1 MNVLL
6 LDQFTEL
13 GGAQRC
19 LVETA
24 SALREAGWEVHA
36 AIPGPGPLVT
46 QLESCGALVHE
57 LEAGSYS
64 LGRKRV
70 AEVVRYFL
78 TNGALACEI
87 RELGRR
93 TRADLLYVNGPR
105 LLPAAARAGLG
116 MPVVFHCHNR
126 ISASAAR
133 ALARWAVRKAKARVI
148 AAGQRLAR
156 QWPRATVVYGGVAG
170 PPPGWTRR
178 GGSVGMIARFHPNKG
193 QREFV
198 AAAAQVAAEF
208 PQARF
213 LLCGDALFQDR
224 RARRY
229 QADVLSRLPARVRY
243 GGWRGDVYGVLA
255 DLDLLVLPSREEG
268 GVPNVVLE
276 AFAAGVPVLATP
288 AGAVPEVI
296 EDGRTGFLLSSH
308 QPAEVARRIRELL
321 RQRELLREVAGR
333 ACQLWR
339 ERFTAEH
346 YRRRIAEA
354 VGAAVGDRLS
364 PTG

>member
-6 LDQFTEL
+6 LDQFAEL

-19 LVETA
+19 LLETA
-24 SALREAGWEVHA
+24 RALREAGWEVHG

-46 QLESCGALVHE
+46 QLERRGAFVQE
-57 LEAGSYS
+57 LHAGSYS

-87 RELGRR
+87 RDLVRR
-93 TRADLLYVNGPR
+93 ARADLLYVNGPR
-105 LLPAAARAGLG
+105 LLPAVARAGLG
-116 MPVVFHCHNR
+116 VPVVFHCHNR
-126 ISASAAR
+126 ISSAAAR
-133 ALARWAVRKAKARVI
+133 ALAAWAAQKANATVV
-148 AAGQRLAR
+148 AAAEVLAR
-156 QWPRATVVYGGVAG
+156 RWPRAKVVYGGVEG
-170 PPPGWTRR
+170 PAPGWVHK

-198 AAAAQVAAEF
+198 AAAAQVAAQV
-208 PQARF
+208 PDARF
-213 LLCGDALFQDR
+213 VLCGDAIFQDR

-229 QADVLSRLPARVRY
+229 QADVLSRLPAQVRY
-243 GGWRGDVYGVLA
+243 GGWREDVYGVLA
-255 DLDLLVLPSREEG
+255 DLDLLVLPSRDEG

-288 AGAVPEVI
+288 AGGIPEVI
-296 EDGRTGFLLSSH
+296 EDGRTGFLLSS
-308 QPAEVARRIRELL
+308 PRPEEVAGRMRELL
-321 RQRELLREVAGR
+321 RQRELLRVVAGR
-333 ACQLWR
+333 ARQLWR
-339 ERFTAEH
+339 ERFTAEL
-346 YRRRIAEA
+346 YRRQIAAA
-354 VGAAVGDRLS
+354 VGAAVGDHLS